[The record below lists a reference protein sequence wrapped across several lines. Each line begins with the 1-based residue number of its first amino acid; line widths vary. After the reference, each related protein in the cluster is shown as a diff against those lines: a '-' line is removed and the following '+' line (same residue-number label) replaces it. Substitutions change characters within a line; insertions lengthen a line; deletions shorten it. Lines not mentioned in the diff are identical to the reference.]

1 MFLSYGSNPPHYPEW
16 QAYFRQHQPPM
27 LIAWGAN
34 DQIFPAAGA
43 EPYKRDLKTLEFHL
57 LDAGHFALE
66 SAGDQIAG
74 LMRDFLGRHVAK

>member
-1 MFLSYGSNPPHYPEW
+1 MKRFSQAPP
-16 QAYFRQHQPPM
+16 AD
-27 LIAWGAN
+27 ADCWGKN

-66 SAGDQIAG
+66 SQGNEIAR
-74 LMRDFLGRHVAK
+74 LMRDFLGKHLAGKSSR